1 MINEKHFLK
10 NQKTN
15 AMKMQSTRFLS
26 PVNQE
31 GIIKLTSEVNEILV
45 PDYKKKESRILSEA
59 DLWNIQRNRRA
70 RQYRKYM

>member
-1 MINEKHFLK
+1 MII
-10 NQKTN
+10 
-15 AMKMQSTRFLS
+15 QSVRFLS

-31 GIIKLTSEVNEILV
+31 EIIKITSEVKEILV
-45 PDYKKKESRILSEA
+45 PDYKKNGSRILSLA